1 MLGFLV
7 GEYTASAE
15 FRTGPTTWDSTT
27 DTVTIGRDLDGCVL
41 REHFRGTRYG
51 APYESLAFWSATV
64 LRSESRRSED
74 GRATWF
80 LTQRI
85 RYARRAAGT

>member
-1 MLGFLV
+1 MRTTAGSAADSPEELRVLGFLV

-27 DTVTIGRDLDGCVL
+27 ATVTITRDLDGCVL

-51 APYESLAFWSATV
+51 APYESLA
-64 LRSESRRSED
+64 
-74 GRATWF
+74 TWF